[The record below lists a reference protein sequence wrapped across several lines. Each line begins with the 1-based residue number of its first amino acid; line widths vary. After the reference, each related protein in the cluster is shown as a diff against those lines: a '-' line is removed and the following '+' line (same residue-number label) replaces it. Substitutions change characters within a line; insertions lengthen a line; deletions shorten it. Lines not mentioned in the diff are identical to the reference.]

1 MLESPSK
8 LGGLRQPLEYMARGE
23 PGTNPRSNI
32 VVEADRCMIPT
43 FLFQKIVEKKINKGR
58 SMMVTYLDFT

>member
-23 PGTNPRSNI
+23 PGTNPRSNT

-43 FLFQKIVEKKINKGR
+43 FLFQKIVEKKVIKA
-58 SMMVTYLDFT
+58 DQ